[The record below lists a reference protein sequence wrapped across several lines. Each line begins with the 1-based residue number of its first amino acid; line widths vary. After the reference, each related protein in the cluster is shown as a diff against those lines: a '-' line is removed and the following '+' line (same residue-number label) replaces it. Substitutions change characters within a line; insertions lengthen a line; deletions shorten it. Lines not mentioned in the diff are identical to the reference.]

1 MLTKIKIDN
10 MQQQIDP
17 MTGMPTAS
25 PQQPQQTQQPQ
36 QEQQFQ
42 KPQQIAVN
50 TQQPQSLAS
59 EQGPFNVDSGP
70 SKTSFQNQMGQQ
82 VFGGQSLSRDYGVNA
97 SQAPLYKMNPNYN
110 GKPGVQQEDFEQF

>member
-1 MLTKIKIDN
+1 

-50 TQQPQSLAS
+50 AQQPQSLAS
-59 EQGPFNVDSGP
+59 EQVPFNVDSGP
-70 SKTSFQNQMGQQ
+70 SKTSPQNQMGQQ

-97 SQAPLYKMNPNYN
+97 SQAPTTRSNPNYN